1 MVIVVLIVIAIIA
14 VIVSQRLKYPKIGAV
29 GMFDGAPKTGKS
41 TLAIHT
47 AIRE

>member
-1 MVIVVLIVIAIIA
+1 MFIVIIIAIVVIAII
-14 VIVSQRLKYPKIGAV
+14 ISQRTKYPKIGAV

-47 AIRE
+47 AIR